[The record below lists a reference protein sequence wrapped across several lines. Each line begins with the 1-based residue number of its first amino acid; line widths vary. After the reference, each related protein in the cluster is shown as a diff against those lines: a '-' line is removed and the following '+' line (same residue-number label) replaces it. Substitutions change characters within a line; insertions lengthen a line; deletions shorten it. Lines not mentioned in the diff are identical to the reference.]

1 MGEVFAG
8 RYELIDMIG
17 EGGMG
22 AVWRVRD
29 LKRDRII
36 AAKVLRQSDAGS
48 LLRFMREQG
57 MRIHHPHV
65 VTPLGWAGEDDKVLF
80 TMPIVEGGSVST
92 LVGDFGPLP
101 ASYAAELMRQMLSA
115 LAGVHD
121 TGVVHRDIKPA
132 NLLLDATGTGRPHLW
147 LTDFGVAVAV
157 DAPRLTSLSV
167 VMGTPGYLAPE
178 QLRGADP
185 DPRSDLYAAGMVG
198 FQMLTGHRPR
208 PQMRSERL
216 DLPPRPEGTPAV
228 LWDLLIRLAD
238 PDPTGRP
245 STAHEALRV
254 LAAPELAWRDQD
266 DVEVFRQMPEL
277 RGVSEGEFLRPGEQ
291 ADPTGVGTTPTARPM
306 GLRDATTGASAPAG
320 AGATAPQSP
329 ADTRR
334 QPVDGTRPAPAAYAA
349 PTGAAP
355 AYAGPGGLPSYAA
368 STAHTVGS
376 RPYGAQPAGGPKAA
390 ASKGPLAVLIAAPLL
405 ALLVI
410 GLLVWAPWAGSDGGE
425 TQSPGKAVQGGSC
438 AWPDVGS
445 FEGDNSGHR
454 LECVFKDGGYRWA
467 EPAG

>member
-92 LVGDFGPLP
+92 LVGDYGPLP
-101 ASYAAELMRQMLSA
+101 APYAAELLRQMLSA

-121 TGVVHRDIKPA
+121 AGVVHRDIKPA

-216 DLPPRPEGTPAV
+216 DLPPRPDATPAV
-228 LWDLLIRLAD
+228 LWDLLVRLAD
-238 PDPTGRP
+238 PDRAGRP
-245 STAHEALRV
+245 SSAHEALRALEV
-254 LAAPELAWRDQD
+254 PELAWVQQQE
-266 DVEVFRQMPEL
+266 VEVFRQMPEL
-277 RGVSEGEFLRPGEQ
+277 RGVSEGEFLRPGED
-291 ADPTGVGTTPTARPM
+291 ADRTGVGAAPTMRPL
-306 GLRDATTGASAPAG
+306 GLRDGSTGTTH
-320 AGATAPQSP
+320 PQQHT
-329 ADTRR
+329 DTR
-334 QPVDGTRPAPAAYAA
+334 QQTAGGTRPAPAAGSA
-349 PTGAAP
+349 PSG
-355 AYAGPGGLPSYAA
+355 GPGLAYGASYASSA
-368 STAHTVGS
+368 PTVGS
-376 RPYGAQPAGGPKAA
+376 RPYGSPTGPGPHPRAA
-390 ASKGPLAVLIAAPLL
+390 AGPRKRRGPLAVLVVAPVVAALVL
-405 ALLVI
+405 ALLV
-410 GLLVWAPWAGSDGGE
+410 LAPWSSSGE
-425 TQSPGKAVQGGSC
+425 QKESPGGAVRGATC
-438 AWPDVGS
+438 AWHDAGT
-445 FEGDNSGHR
+445 FEGDRDGNR
-454 LECVFKDGGYRWA
+454 LECAYRDGAYRWA
-467 EPAG
+467 TPAG